1 MEVSRDS
8 AIYQTLPNKKYE
20 FLVEEILEDKKARGA
35 HDYYRDG
42 TSSYDPVIGRLQRDI
57 KFYTDGCQENRD
69 KMDSLI
75 SNISRALKDPKDP
88 GYKKASKDDLTRWE
102 SDCSKLQMTFVT
114 YKGNL
119 EILQPQLDD
128 CLFNRYIDDSRRNT
142 MKMLRD
148 KFFMD
153 GDQHYLAKGITW
165 AMEYAEKHK
174 IKLDFD
180 TLPKC

>member
-1 MEVSRDS
+1 MEVSRDT
-8 AIYQTLPNKKYE
+8 AIFQTLPNKKYE

-42 TSSYDPVIGRLQRDI
+42 TSSYDPVVGRLQRDI
-57 KFYTDGCQENRD
+57 KFYTDGCQDNRD
-69 KMDSLI
+69 KMDTLI

-88 GYKKASKDDLTRWE
+88 GYKKASKEDLNRWE

-119 EILQPQLDD
+119 EVLQTQLDD
-128 CLFNRYIDDSRRNT
+128 CLFNRYIDDSRRST

-153 GDQHYLAKGITW
+153 GDQDYLAKGVTW

-174 IKLDFD
+174 IKLDLD